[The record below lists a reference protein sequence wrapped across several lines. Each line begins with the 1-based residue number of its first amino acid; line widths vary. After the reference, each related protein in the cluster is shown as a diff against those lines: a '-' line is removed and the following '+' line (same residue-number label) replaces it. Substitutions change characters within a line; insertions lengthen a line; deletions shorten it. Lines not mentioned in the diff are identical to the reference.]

1 MCLLCDA
8 ELGLELCEALFIVV
22 VLLEVFVDL
31 EGLQGGGIL
40 VVLDFLIL
48 AAEVVAV
55 AFGFG

>member
-8 ELGLELCEALFIVV
+8 ELGLELCKALFIVV